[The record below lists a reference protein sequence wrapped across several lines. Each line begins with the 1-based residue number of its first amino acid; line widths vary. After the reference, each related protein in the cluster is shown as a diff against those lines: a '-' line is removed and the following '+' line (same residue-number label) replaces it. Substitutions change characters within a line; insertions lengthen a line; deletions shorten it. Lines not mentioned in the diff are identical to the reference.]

1 MRGRA
6 GRVYTAVDDSAL
18 RMGEYFDIVADAT
31 GLPRAP
37 RLPRAALKAAVSPM
51 MYSFMTESRR
61 LSNQRVRNELKLRLL
76 YPTVASALATLRAQ
90 KTNGP
95 AGPLA

>member
-1 MRGRA
+1 
-6 GRVYTAVDDSAL
+6 
-18 RMGEYFDIVADAT
+18 
-31 GLPRAP
+31 
-37 RLPRAALKAAVSPM
+37 M

-61 LSNQRVRNELKLRLL
+61 LSNRRVRNELKVRLL
-76 YPTVASALATLRAQ
+76 YPTVASALATLRTP